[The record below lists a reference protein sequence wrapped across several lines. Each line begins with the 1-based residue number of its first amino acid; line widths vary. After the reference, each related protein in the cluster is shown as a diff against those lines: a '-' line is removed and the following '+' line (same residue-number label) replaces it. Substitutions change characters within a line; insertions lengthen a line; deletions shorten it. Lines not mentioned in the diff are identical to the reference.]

1 MKTDLLWSSVTSFDT
16 SRVARIGGTCLCATL
31 TLLLLACN
39 DGSENAA
46 GVYGAARAAF
56 GEAQGTAGAAR
67 AAGLGRTV
75 RSLPAPLGANCM
87 AGGTRIPSGV
97 QAVVSGSPA
106 ADADQAHAMCAVL

>member
-1 MKTDLLWSSVTSFDT
+1 MKKDLLWSTVTSFDT
-16 SRVARIGGTCLCATL
+16 SRVARIGGTCLCVTLAL
-31 TLLLLACN
+31 TLSACN

-67 AAGLGRTV
+67 TAGLGRLV

-87 AGGTRIPSGV
+87 AGGTRIPSGLE
-97 QAVVSGSPA
+97 AFVSRSLT
-106 ADADQAHAMCAVL
+106 ADADQAHAMCALL